1 MSQLFKKPKLSSL
14 REAEDQ
20 RPVEVARHCSYQVHT
35 LPPSLRLPARQAAL
49 IGLSLALCFAGWM
62 SIRDYAWVPADSPA
76 WNPLAIKES
85 GFGRTLARILTE
97 QANTSYHHGLFEQ
110 QPPNVSNPFSQWLDA
125 GTASLGFPG
134 RLKYRPV
141 EQYPLRPYEVK
152 QALEQAEKN
161 LRLAF
166 ELDPGNYAAY
176 DVYLFFLTNQITQTE
191 FASMNGTQL
200 KDEDDDEHAGADK
213 DAQAH
218 HDGAE
223 NKVHGNDGKGG
234 QATNTFQQWEGQERE
249 RRHTRAIEIT
259 DEAIR
264 KFRPNTEDPERI
276 LTAAVMW
283 YNRFLLLAPEVP
295 ERLKSEEARR
305 KFGEVG
311 RPSLDK
317 MKYYIQQAR
326 ACQHDLERKGVWQAI
341 PERRKEFLQ
350 IARLMEKSTFTLAVA
365 LQNNRSRMN
374 QAQSDSTVWAPSGQ
388 N

>member
-1 MSQLFKKPKLSSL
+1 MKNRRIQIDRPPLQLGP
-14 REAEDQ
+14 
-20 RPVEVARHCSYQVHT
+20 QVQQ
-35 LPPSLRLPARQAAL
+35 PARVTRL
-49 IGLSLALCFAGWM
+49 ILVGLALALCFAGWM
-62 SIRDYAWVPADSPA
+62 NIRDYTWVPSDSPR
-76 WNPLAIKES
+76 WNPFAIKES

-110 QPPNVSNPFSQWLDA
+110 PPPNVSNPFSQWLDA

-166 ELDPGNYAAY
+166 ELDPGNYTAY

-200 KDEDDDEHAGADK
+200 KDDDDDEHAGADK

-218 HDGAE
+218 DD
-223 NKVHGNDGKGG
+223 KDKGSH
-234 QATNTFQQWEGQERE
+234 QFQPLTNPVQGWEDQERE

-295 ERLKSEEARR
+295 ERQKSEEARR
-305 KFGEVG
+305 KFDEVG
-311 RPSLDK
+311 RPTLDK

-326 ACQHDLERKGVWQAI
+326 ACQHDLERKGLWQAT

-350 IARLMEKSTFTLAVA
+350 IARLMEKSTFVLAVT

-374 QAQSDSTVWAPSGQ
+374 QAQSGSTVWAPVGQ